1 MAGTLHPMTG
11 TARGT
16 LQDTT
21 LYTSSYDASGN
32 GRIVCTVSKRIAP
45 SSAQDLDL
53 SQPLFVIYARR
64 LGISPNL
71 DTIDSHANGGIA
83 VRGAT
88 GNRLVP
94 SSGIGNNTSPSTTE
108 APPMTT
114 AVPGNTVAPQR
125 SPDAYGLQ
133 VVSPSGCTRVDCDL
147 FIGIAINTGDDG
159 FLDIYMEGSAAGWI
173 AVGFSETADM
183 FSADVVACNRLG
195 DDIVVIDGWNPP
207 PNDRNSQRD
216 TVQDTT
222 LYTSSY
228 DASGNGRI
236 VCTVSKRIAPSSA
249 QDLDLSQPLFV
260 IYARRLGI
268 SPNLD
273 TIDSHANGGI
283 AVRGATGNRLV
294 PSSGIGNNTSPSTT
308 EAPPM
313 TTAVPGNTMAPQ
325 RSPDAYGLQVVSPS
339 GCTRV
344 DCDLFIGIAINTGD
358 DGFLDIYMEGSAAG
372 WIAVGFSETADMFS
386 ADVVACNRLGDDIVV
401 IDGWNPPSND
411 RNSQRDTVQDT
422 TLYTSSYDASGN
434 GRIVCTV
441 SKRIAPSSAQDLDL
455 SQPLF
460 VIYARRLGI
469 SPNLDTIDSH
479 ANGGIA
485 VRGATGNRLVPSS
498 GIGNNTSPSTTE
510 APPMTTAVPGNTVAP
525 QRSPDAYGLQVVSPS
540 GCTRVDC
547 DLFIGIAINTGDDG
561 FLDIYMEGSAA
572 GWIAV
577 GFSETADM
585 FSADVVACN
594 RLGDDIVVIDG
605 WNPPPND
612 RNSQRDTVQDTT
624 LYTSSYDA
632 SGNGRIVCTVS
643 KRIAPSSAQ
652 DLDLS
657 QPLFVIYA
665 RRLGI
670 SPNLDTID
678 SHANGGIAVRGATG
692 NRLVPSSGIG
702 NNTSP
707 STTEAPPMTT
717 AVPGNTMAPQ
727 RLPDAY
733 GLQVV
738 SPSGC
743 TRVDC
748 DLFIGIAINTG
759 DDGFLDIYMEGSA
772 AGWIAVGF
780 SETAD
785 MFSADVVACNRLG
798 DDIVVIDGWNPPSND
813 RNSQRDTVQDTTLYT
828 SSYNASAGSNGRI
841 ACTVSKRIAPSS
853 AQDLDLSQPL
863 FVIYARRLGISPNLD
878 TIDSHANGGIAVR
891 GATPSRL
898 LATNSTGTADEN
910 IFETVHRPKLIRAHG
925 ILMIIAWP
933 LLAVTAIFFAL
944 FMRPALPNG
953 EWFQVHR
960 ALLLCSLFIGAV
972 AFILIFIALANSR
985 GLVDVTSNTSLTH
998 LVLGVIIMTLQ
1009 IINPIISIFRCHPGN
1024 KNRWIFNL
1032 LHGSVIGLL
1041 AEILALINVAIGV
1054 YIFSANLSRFRSTR
1068 SPFWV
1073 FLSWD
1078 IFYILLVV
1086 TLFVVFTVIATS
1098 RKTKG
1103 LAPSAVQA
1111 LFSVNE
1117 GEKKAEIVGIN
1128 LDSAVGDKPQEKCA
1142 PERKTPS
1149 QDSPLRWAALI
1160 VYLGVTVPILL
1171 AVIIMVALPQ

>member
-841 ACTVSKRIAPSS
+841 ACTVSKRIAPSG

-863 FVIYARRLGISPNLD
+863 FVIYARRLEASPSLD
-878 TIDSHANGGIAVR
+878 TIATHTSGGIAVR

-898 LATNSTGTADEN
+898 LATNSTGTAEEN
-910 IFETVHRPKLIRAHG
+910 IFDTVHRPNLIRAHG
-925 ILMIIAWP
+925 VFMIIAWP
-933 LLAVTAIFFAL
+933 LLAVTAIFFAT

-960 ALLLCSLFIGAV
+960 ALMMASLVV
-972 AFILIFIALANSR
+972 AIVGFILPFVALMRAADSQR
-985 GLVDVTSNTSLTH
+985 LSLPH
-998 LVLGVIIMTLQ
+998 MVIGVIMTALQ
-1009 IINPIISIFRCHPGN
+1009 ITNPIIALFRCKPGGN
-1024 KNRWIFNL
+1024 YRWIFNM
-1032 LHGSVIGLL
+1032 LHGYFIGYVLETLAFINISFGLSV
-1041 AEILALINVAIGV
+1041 
-1054 YIFSANLSRFRSTR
+1054 FSATLSTTFGSNSYSDRAPLWLFVA
-1068 SPFWV
+1068 WCV
-1073 FLSWD
+1073 FEVT
-1078 IFYILLVV
+1078 LVV
-1086 TLFVVFTVIATS
+1086 VGYITFSVCACYTNDTS
-1098 RKTKG
+1098 C
-1103 LAPSAVQA
+1103 APSAVQPLISSSNDKDKYDEIEMTSSGVGTKA
-1111 LFSVNE
+1111 SE
-1117 GEKKAEIVGIN
+1117 EEKPK
-1128 LDSAVGDKPQEKCA
+1128 
-1142 PERKTPS
+1142 RKTPS
-1149 QDSPLRWAALI
+1149 KDSPLRWTALT
-1160 VYLGVTVPILL
+1160 VYLVATVPIMI
-1171 AVIIMVALPQ
+1171 AIIVMIVLP